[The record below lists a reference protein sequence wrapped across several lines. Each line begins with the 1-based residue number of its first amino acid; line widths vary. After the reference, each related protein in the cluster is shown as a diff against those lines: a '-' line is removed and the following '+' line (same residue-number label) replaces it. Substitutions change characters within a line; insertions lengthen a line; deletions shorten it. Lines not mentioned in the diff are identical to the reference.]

1 MNQWAIEY
9 SVQQNA
15 FHIDPLEA
23 VNEKNVQII
32 KRGMTPEYVII
43 DITTSY
49 EKALKLSRAWEKI
62 IEAWGTHNENSI

>member
-9 SVQQNA
+9 SVQENA

-43 DITTSY
+43 DIAHTY
-49 EKALKLSRAWEKI
+49 EKALKLSGFWKKI
-62 IEAWGTHNENSI
+62 IEDWGLRNENST